1 MKKILFILLGI
12 FLSTKHTLASGWD
25 SGVLQGLS
33 VEKIKNGD
41 IHTDDIPVVI
51 LGATDFLMG
60 IAGTIAIIFI
70 IIGAYQMAI
79 GSATENSTAEWK
91 KTIILALAGFILAS
105 ISWIIF
111 KILIDNFA

>member
-1 MKKILFILLGI
+1 
-12 FLSTKHTLASGWD
+12 
-25 SGVLQGLS
+25 
-33 VEKIKNGD
+33 
-41 IHTDDIPVVI
+41 
-51 LGATDFLMG
+51 
-60 IAGTIAIIFI
+60 
-70 IIGAYQMAI
+70 MAI